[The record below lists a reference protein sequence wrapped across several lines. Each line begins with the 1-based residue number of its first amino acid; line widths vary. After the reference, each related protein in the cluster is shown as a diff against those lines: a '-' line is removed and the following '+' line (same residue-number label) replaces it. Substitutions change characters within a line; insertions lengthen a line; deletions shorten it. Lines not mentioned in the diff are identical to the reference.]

1 VPASPCHRTLTAN
14 TVETV
19 DLDGNY
25 DRIEVLNRDG
35 SSEVFFTTDGTNPG
49 IATDGCH
56 VLPAAIGAVEVA
68 DQTSGANSVVKLIS
82 AGSPA
87 ISVRGF

>member
-1 VPASPCHRTLTAN
+1 MPASPSHRTLVAGQIT
-14 TVETV
+14 TV
-19 DLDGNY
+19 DLDRNY

-35 SSEVFFTTDGTNPG
+35 SSEVFFTTDGSEPG
-49 IATDGCH
+49 VAQDGCH

-68 DQTSGANSVVKLIS
+68 DQTSGRNSVVKLIS

-87 ISVRGF
+87 VSVRGF

>member
-1 VPASPCHRTLTAN
+1 MVI
-14 TVETV
+14 E
-19 DLDGNY
+19 LDRNF

-35 SSEVFFTTDGTNPG
+35 SAEVFFTTDGTDPA
-49 IATDGCH
+49 IAADGCH

-68 DQTSGANSVVKLIS
+68 DQTSGTNSLVKLIS

-87 ISVRGF
+87 VSVRGF